1 MEDDMDQIAQPSV
14 QLVETPGIR
23 RIGIGRP
30 FTWLKKGLADFAR
43 VPGASVTYGVAFA
56 AVGAV
61 IVALAWGRG
70 HIAPALTTGFF
81 LVAPFLAGV
90 LYDLSRQLERGGKVD
105 TVAAL
110 HAWKRNA
117 GSISLFGLLLAL
129 TLIMWER
136 MSAVIFALFYGGRV
150 PDLRNFVGD
159 VLLSGHYNELLVA
172 YFGVGGLIALAVY
185 AFSVVSLPMLLDRDV
200 DVATAI
206 VTSVRS
212 VARNPAPMFLWAVI
226 IVVLMA
232 IGFATWMIG
241 LVLVFPWLGHA
252 SWHAY
257 RELVE

>member
-1 MEDDMDQIAQPSV
+1 MDELARPSAP
-14 QLVETPGIR
+14 LVETPGIR
-23 RIGIGRP
+23 KIGIGRP
-30 FTWLKKGLADFAR
+30 FKWLRKGLADLAR
-43 VPGASVTYGVAFA
+43 VPGASLTYGVAFA
-56 AVGAV
+56 LVGAA

-70 HIAPALTTGFF
+70 HIAPALTTGFL
-81 LVAPFLAGV
+81 LVGPFLAGV
-90 LYDLSRQLERGGKVD
+90 LYDLSRQLERGGRAD

-159 VLLSGHYNELLVA
+159 VLLSGHYNELLAA
-172 YFGVGGLIALAVY
+172 YFGVGGAIALAVY

-200 DVATAI
+200 DIATAI
-206 VTSVRS
+206 VTSVQC
-212 VARNPAPMFLWAVI
+212 VARNPAPMLLWAVI

-232 IGFATWMIG
+232 LGFATGMVG

-257 RELVE
+257 RDLVE

>member
-1 MEDDMDQIAQPSV
+1 MDHTAQPSGD
-14 QLVETPGIR
+14 LMETPGIR
-23 RIGIGRP
+23 KVPAGRP
-30 FTWLKKGLADFAR
+30 FTWLKKGLADLTR
-43 VPGASVTYGVAFA
+43 VSAASITYGVAFA

-61 IVALAWGRG
+61 ILGLARG
-70 HIAPALTTGFF
+70 GGHMAPALMTGFL

-90 LYDLSRQLERGGKVD
+90 LYDLSRQLERGGAVN

-117 GSISLFGLLLAL
+117 GSISLFGLLLAM

-150 PDLRNFVGD
+150 PDLRNFAGD
-159 VLLSGHYNELLVA
+159 VLLSGQYHDLVA
-172 YFGVGGLIALAVY
+172 AYVVIGGLIAAAVY
-185 AFSVVSLPMLLDRDV
+185 AFSVVSLPMMLDRDV

-206 VTSVRS
+206 VTSVRC
-212 VARNPAPMFLWAVI
+212 VARNPAAMLLWAAI
-226 IVVLMA
+226 IVVLTA
-232 IGFATWMIG
+232 IGFATWMVG

-257 RELVE
+257 RDLVE

>member
-1 MEDDMDQIAQPSV
+1 MEDNMDQIAQPSEH
-14 QLVETPGIR
+14 LMETPGVR

-30 FTWLKKGLADFAR
+30 FVWLKKGLADFAR
-43 VPGASVTYGVAFA
+43 VPGASLSYGVAFA
-56 AVGAV
+56 AVGATLV
-61 IVALAWGRG
+61 GLAWGRG
-70 HIAPALTTGFF
+70 HIAPALTTGFL

-90 LYDLSRQLERGGKVD
+90 LYDLSRQLERGGSVNS
-105 TVAAL
+105 VAAL
-110 HAWKRNA
+110 HAWKRNS

-159 VLLSGHYNELLVA
+159 VLLSGHYNELLLA
-172 YFGVGGLIALAVY
+172 YLGVGGLIAAAVY
-185 AFSVVSLPMLLDRDV
+185 AFSVVSLPMMLDRDV

-206 VTSVRS
+206 VTSVQC
-212 VARNPAPMFLWAVI
+212 VARNPLPMLVWALI

-241 LVLVFPWLGHA
+241 LVVVFPWLGHA

-257 RELVE
+257 RDLVE

>member
-1 MEDDMDQIAQPSV
+1 MDETAQPV
-14 QLVETPGIR
+14 ANLIDTPGVR
-23 RIGIGRP
+23 KVGIGRP
-30 FTWLKKGLADFAR
+30 FVWLKRGLADLTR
-43 VPGASVTYGVAFA
+43 VPGTSLTYGVVFASIGAF
-56 AVGAV
+56 
-61 IVALAWGRG
+61 IVALAWGGG
-70 HIAPALTTGFF
+70 HFTPALTTGFL

-90 LYDLSRQLERGGKVD
+90 LYDLSRQLERGEPVD

-159 VLLSGHYNELLVA
+159 VLRSGQYNDLLAA
-172 YFGVGGLIALAVY
+172 YFVVGGLIALAVY
-185 AFSVVSLPMLLDRDV
+185 AFSVVSLPMMLDRDV

-206 VTSVRS
+206 VTSVQC
-212 VARNPAPMFLWAVI
+212 VARNPGAMLLWAAI
-226 IVVLMA
+226 IVVLTA

-257 RELVE
+257 RDLVD